1 CDKHDEANSRL
12 SQIDQ
17 LIEVYKMDLKQIKE
31 ITSDMGL

>member
-1 CDKHDEANSRL
+1 L